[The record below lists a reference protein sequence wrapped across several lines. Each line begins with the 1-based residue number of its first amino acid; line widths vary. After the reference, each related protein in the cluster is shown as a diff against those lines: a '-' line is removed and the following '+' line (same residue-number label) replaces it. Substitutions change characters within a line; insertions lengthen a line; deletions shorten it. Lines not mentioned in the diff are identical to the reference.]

1 MSFEFHVASF
11 QNSRFGVVSRVSGC
25 LLMIAPAC
33 MRKNS
38 MNSRLAMPVTVA
50 VYLAACLTLSNK
62 AALAQDSNLK
72 LLKVGGGSFT
82 TSVAQSNGIF
92 AKYGLSIQI
101 PRSASGGSEEVR
113 RWLASG
119 ELDLAD
125 YGVDNAIAMVEN
137 AGVDMILVAATDYTP
152 TELVAQPEIKSLA
165 DLRGKVVLVD
175 APNTQNALA
184 LKKILSTAGLNP
196 GTDYQMKEAGGTGAR
211 VAAMYKQK
219 EYAATMASGQ
229 TAAQARQRGLVSLAT
244 TSNIVGPM
252 LRYGIF
258 TRRQW
263 AKENSDSLV
272 RYIAAHIGAQRWILN
287 PENKNQ
293 VIDMVAQQRKL
304 SRELAAGL
312 YELDIGP
319 DGLAKDAAI
328 DVARFSNVLKFRA
341 QVEGSWGGKAP
352 APDRYYDASS

>member
-1 MSFEFHVASF
+1 MKSKFLTS
-11 QNSRFGVVSRVSGC
+11 
-25 LLMIAPAC
+25 L
-33 MRKNS
+33 
-38 MNSRLAMPVTVA
+38 TVA
-50 VYLAACLTLSNK
+50 VGVSIGVFGYAILF
-62 AALAQDSNLK
+62 AQEPNLRTLK
-72 LLKVGGGSFT
+72 LGGGSFT

-92 AKYGLSIQI
+92 TKYGLNVQI

-137 AGVDMILVAATDYTP
+137 AGVDVILVAATDYTP
-152 TELVAQPEIKSLA
+152 TEMVVQPEIKSIA
-165 DLRGKVVLVD
+165 DLRGKTVLVD

-211 VAAMYKQK
+211 VAAMAKQK

-229 TAAQARQRGLVSLAT
+229 TAAQARQFGLISIAS
-244 TSNIVGPM
+244 TSNIVGPV
-252 LRYGIF
+252 LRYGVF

-263 AKENSDSLV
+263 AKENSDPLV
-272 RYIAAHIGAQRWILN
+272 RYIAAHIAAQRWIMN
-287 PENKNQ
+287 PENKNK

-304 SRELAAGL
+304 SRDLAAGL
-312 YELDIGP
+312 YEMDIGP

-341 QVEGSWGGKAP
+341 EVEGSWGGKAP
-352 APDRYYDASS
+352 APDRYYDTSYHKKALSMVNASEAK

>member
-1 MSFEFHVASF
+1 MAAY
-11 QNSRFGVVSRVSGC
+11 
-25 LLMIAPAC
+25 LL
-33 MRKNS
+33 
-38 MNSRLAMPVTVA
+38 
-50 VYLAACLTLSNK
+50 ACLTASNN
-62 AALAQDSNLK
+62 AALAQESNLK
-72 LLKVGGGSFT
+72 TLKLGGGSFT

-92 AKYGLSIQI
+92 TKYGLAVQI

-137 AGVDMILVAATDYTP
+137 AGVDVILVAATDYTP
-152 TELVAQPEIKSLA
+152 TEMVVQPEIKTLA

-184 LKKILSTAGLNP
+184 LKKILSTAGLSA

-211 VAAMYKQK
+211 VAAMAKQK

-229 TAAQARQRGLVSLAT
+229 TAAQARQYGLMSIAST
-244 TSNIVGPM
+244 ANIFGPT
-252 LRYGIF
+252 LRYGVF

-263 AKENSDSLV
+263 AKENSDPLV
-272 RYIAAHIGAQRWILN
+272 RYIAAHIVAQRWILDE
-287 PENKNQ
+287 ENKNR
-293 VIDMVAQQRKL
+293 VIDVISQQRKL
-304 SRELAAGL
+304 SRDLAAGI
-312 YELDIGP
+312 YEMDTGP
-319 DGLAKDAAI
+319 NGLARDAVI

-341 QVEGSWGGKAP
+341 EVEGSWGGKAP
-352 APDRYYDASS
+352 APERYYDASYHKKALTMVNAAK